1 MSSAA
6 RRTLPQ
12 RSRPVPPL
20 YIGDHLNQME
30 FHRRYEAHDGDDK
43 FELIGGIV
51 YMASPQR
58 LPHSK
63 YEPRMSTIL
72 LLYEEATP
80 GVEVMSNAS
89 TILSDESE
97 PQPDLALRIR
107 PEYGGQSR
115 TNKKKYVVGATEL
128 VAEIA
133 HSTEAIDMGPK
144 KDDYEQSGVQE
155 YVVLCIEEQELH
167 WFHFK
172 SKSRIIPDAKGVY
185 RSRVFPGLWIHG
197 PSLLARRLS
206 PLLKILKHGLA
217 SPEHAAF
224 VNHLASARRNGKKG

>member
-1 MSSAA
+1 MTPAA

-12 RSRPVPPL
+12 RTRPVPPL
-20 YIGDHLNQME
+20 YIGDRLTQEE
-30 FHRRYEAHDGDDK
+30 FHRRYEAYDGDEK
-43 FELIGGIV
+43 WELIGGIV

-58 LPHSK
+58 VHHSK
-63 YEPRMSTIL
+63 YEPKLSTIL
-72 LLYEEATP
+72 CLYEEATP
-80 GVEVMSNAS
+80 GVEVLSNATS
-89 TILSDESE
+89 ILSEQSE
-97 PQPDLALRIR
+97 PQPDLAMRIM
-107 PEYGGQSR
+107 PDCGGQSR
-115 TNKKKYVVGATEL
+115 TNKKGYVVGAPEL

-133 HSTEAIDMGPK
+133 HSSVAIDMGRK

-155 YVVLCIEEQELH
+155 YVVLCIEEEELH

-206 PLLKILKHGLA
+206 PLLKVLKHGLA
-217 SPEHAAF
+217 SPEHAAL
-224 VNHLASARRNGKKG
+224 VNHLAGARRNGKKG

>member
-1 MSSAA
+1 
-6 RRTLPQ
+6 
-12 RSRPVPPL
+12 L
-20 YIGDHLNQME
+20 YIGDHLSQAE
-30 FHRRYEAHDGDDK
+30 FHRRYEAHDGHEK

-58 LPHSK
+58 LPHSEYQPK
-63 YEPRMSTIL
+63 FGTIL
-72 LLYEEATP
+72 TLYEEATP
-80 GVEVMSNAS
+80 GVQVLGNAS
-89 TILSDESE
+89 TILGDESE
-97 PQPDLALRIR
+97 PQPDLALRIL

-115 TNKKKYVVGATEL
+115 TNKKKYVVGAPEL

-133 HSTEAIDMGPK
+133 HSTEAIDMGRK

-155 YVVLCIEEQELH
+155 YIVLCIEEEELH

-172 SKSRIIPDAKGVY
+172 SKSRIVPDTKGVY

-197 PSLLARRLS
+197 PALLSRRLS
-206 PLLKILKHGLA
+206 PLLKVLHRGLA

-224 VNHLASARRNGKKG
+224 ADHLAGARQNGRNR